1 MDQIQTKRNF
11 CHETQSYF
19 NAEKYL
25 RKGGFKPNWDDPS
38 INMMYHALSALDDA
52 TLQALY
58 TVITKYADNGS
69 KQSEE
74 ARKMKDQVPFIIK
87 KDDQGNE
94 IKNDDGSAMFVENWQ
109 DMTKWFYHEKHNIP
123 QEMPEQFEAEP
134 KTEIVMIGILAALLT
149 TIAPVYWLMT
159 LAILLAG
166 IVSSAYLYENHMRD
180 ATTTTTATDKAENNH
195 LKAISINMP
204 EKTTMNEK
212 PRENTKTSDNN
223 WEMATLVAGISAAA
237 ALTAYQLG
245 CFRSYSPV

>member
-1 MDQIQTKRNF
+1 
-11 CHETQSYF
+11 
-19 NAEKYL
+19 
-25 RKGGFKPNWDDPS
+25 
-38 INMMYHALSALDDA
+38 
-52 TLQALY
+52 
-58 TVITKYADNGS
+58 
-69 KQSEE
+69 
-74 ARKMKDQVPFIIK
+74 
-87 KDDQGNE
+87 
-94 IKNDDGSAMFVENWQ
+94 
-109 DMTKWFYHEKHNIP
+109 
-123 QEMPEQFEAEP
+123 
-134 KTEIVMIGILAALLT
+134 MIGILAALLT

-166 IVSSAYLYENHMRD
+166 IVSSAYLYENHMRG

-195 LKAISINMP
+195 LKATSINMP